1 MAKVVNLNR
10 FRKDK
15 ARSEKRA
22 LGDSNAAKFGRN
34 KAEKTRDEM
43 EQSAAER
50 HLDGH
55 RRDAEPEDPKG
66 DPA

>member
-15 ARSEKRA
+15 ARAEKRDQA
-22 LGDSNAAKFGRN
+22 DANSVKFGQT
-34 KAEKTRDEM
+34 KAEKRKVKTE
-43 EQSAAER
+43 AEKAMR

-55 RRDAEPEDPKG
+55 KRDEPDE
-66 DPA
+66 